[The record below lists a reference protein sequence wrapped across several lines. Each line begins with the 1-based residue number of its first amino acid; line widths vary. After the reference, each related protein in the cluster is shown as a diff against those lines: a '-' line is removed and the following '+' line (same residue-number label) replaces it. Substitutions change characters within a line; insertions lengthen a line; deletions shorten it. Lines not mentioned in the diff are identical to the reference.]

1 MLFRSRDPLLRC
13 AEVQLALPPDQD
25 GIRVDMDWMP
35 RGGPVA
41 IREMRIYRRAPHL
54 PDDPYAV
61 ARYEPAPF
69 QDYVFFVN
77 LMTPALLGVST
88 ISLPPTL

>member
-1 MLFRSRDPLLRC
+1 
-13 AEVQLALPPDQD
+13 
-25 GIRVDMDWMP
+25 MDWMP

-41 IREMRIYRRAPHL
+41 IHEMRIYKRAPHL
-54 PDDPYAV
+54 EDDTYTV

-77 LMTPALLGVST
+77 LMKPVIDDVST
-88 ISLPPTL
+88 IYLPPSF